1 MTLESYI
8 NALEMLFIVER
19 VPAWTK
25 TDYGRVG
32 GHSKLFMTDSGL
44 MASILGWNEDKITLS
59 PDRLGKLFETFVC
72 AEISSLID
80 ANDGMYQLFHY
91 RDREQREIDFIIERE
106 DEVLLGIEVKA
117 STTVG
122 RGDFKHLRWFRDNIA
137 GDRPF
142 FGIVLYAGTY
152 TGSMGKNL
160 AVVPFGSLW

>member
-1 MTLESYI
+1 MQTRSPS
-8 NALEMLFIVER
+8 ALID
-19 VPAWTK
+19 WK
-25 TDYGRVG
+25 
-32 GHSKLFMTDSGL
+32 
-44 MASILGWNEDKITLS
+44 
-59 PDRLGKLFETFVC
+59 KLFETFVC

-122 RGDFKHLRWFRDNIA
+122 RGDFKNLRWVRDNIA

-142 FGIVLYAGTY
+142 FGLVLYAGTY